1 MNVIRWEPFREIS
14 GFRRAL
20 DRFMDEGSMPAV
32 WQSDELRTLVP
43 PVDIIEQEND
53 VVVKAVVP
61 GVAEDDLNIEVV
73 GDTLTIRG
81 ESKETKEDKKE
92 NYFYREWRYGTFL
105 RSLTLPAGLKTDK
118 VDAELE
124 NGMLTLTIPK
134 AETNKPKAIKVKTKS
149 AAKIAKAKTTK
160 EAVK

>member
-1 MNVIRWEPFREIS
+1 MNLIRWEPTREIS
-14 GFRRAL
+14 DLRRAL
-20 DRFMDEGSMPAV
+20 NRFMDDSSMPAV

-43 PVDIIEQEND
+43 PVDIIEREND

-61 GVAEDDLNIEVV
+61 GVSEDDLNIEVI

-81 ESKETKEDKKE
+81 ESRETKEDKKE

-105 RSLTLPAGLKTDK
+105 RSMTLPAGLKTDK

-134 AETNKPKAIKVKTKS
+134 AETAKPKAIKVK
-149 AAKIAKAKTTK
+149 AKTATKKIK
-160 EAVK
+160 EAWK

>member
-1 MNVIRWEPFREIS
+1 MNNLIRWEPLREIS
-14 GFRRAL
+14 GLRKAL
-20 DRFMDEGSMPAV
+20 DRFMEDSSMPSI
-32 WQSDELRTLVP
+32 WQSDEQRTLLP
-43 PVDIIEQEND
+43 PIDVIEHEND

-61 GVAEDDLNIEVV
+61 GVNEDDLNIEVV

-105 RSLTLPAGLKTDK
+105 RSMTLPAGLKTDK

-124 NGMLTLTIPK
+124 NGVLTLTIPK
-134 AETNKPKAIKVKTKS
+134 AETAKPKAIKVK
-149 AAKIAKAKTTK
+149 AKTETKKIK
-160 EAVK
+160 EAGK